1 MNDLTTTI
9 TDLRTKVEKLVN
21 LHGQLKVNNEQL
33 VTEKLKLQKTI
44 DDQKLLIESLEEA
57 KKELIQNKQEEQ
69 NKIIVDTKHKISE
82 LVQEIDSC
90 IDLLK

>member
-1 MNDLTTTI
+1 
-9 TDLRTKVEKLVN
+9 VEKLVN

-33 VTEKLKLQKTI
+33 VAEKLKLQKTI
-44 DDQKLLIESLEEA
+44 DDQKVLIESLEEG
-57 KKELIQNKQEEQ
+57 KKALIQNKQEEQ

>member
-1 MNDLTTTI
+1 MNDLTATI
-9 TDLRTKVEKLVN
+9 TDLKTKVEKLVN

-33 VTEKLKLQKTI
+33 VAEKLKLQKTI
-44 DDQKLLIESLEEA
+44 DDQKALIDSLEES
-57 KKELIQNKQEEQ
+57 KKELIQNRQEEQ

>member
-1 MNDLTTTI
+1 MNDLTITI
-9 TDLRTKVEKLVN
+9 TDLKTKVEKLVN

-33 VTEKLKLQKTI
+33 VAEKLKLQKTI
-44 DDQKLLIESLEEA
+44 DDQKVLIESLEEG
-57 KKELIQNKQEEQ
+57 KKALIQNKQEEQ